1 MSLQLS
7 LYGISY
13 LPSPY
18 LSPTLN
24 VPFFLLAYELF
35 FLPETVV
42 VNNDIV
48 VRIVRVQGA
57 FQESS

>member
-1 MSLQLS
+1 MGLAMA
-7 LYGISY
+7 I
-13 LPSPY
+13 PSPRA
-18 LSPTLN
+18 LPLTLH
-24 VPFFLLAYELF
+24 VPFVLLASELSF
-35 FLPETVV
+35 IPETVV